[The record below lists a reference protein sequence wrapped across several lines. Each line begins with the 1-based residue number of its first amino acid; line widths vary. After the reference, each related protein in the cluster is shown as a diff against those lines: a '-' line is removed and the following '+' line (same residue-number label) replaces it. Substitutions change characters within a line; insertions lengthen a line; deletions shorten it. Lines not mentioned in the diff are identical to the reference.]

1 MKAIIKKRILIIDDE
16 RDLTVMVGL
25 RLKANDFLVSE
36 AFTAEEGVK
45 KAEEERP
52 DLVLLDILLPDGDG
66 YEICRKLKSNPK
78 TRGIAIVIFT
88 ASNLKDLAKKAV
100 EAGALDYVVKPF
112 EPKELLEKI
121 NKALE
126 RR

>member
-1 MKAIIKKRILIIDDE
+1 MKKKTILIIDDE
-16 RDLTVMVGL
+16 RDLAAMVGL

-78 TRGIAIVIFT
+78 TKDIAILIFT
-88 ASNLKDLAKKAV
+88 ASSLKGLAKKAI
-100 EAGALDYVVKPF
+100 EAGAADYVVKPF

-121 NKALE
+121 RKALG
-126 RR
+126 

>member
-1 MKAIIKKRILIIDDE
+1 MEKKKILIIDDE
-16 RDLTVMVGL
+16 RDLTAMVGL

>member
-1 MKAIIKKRILIIDDE
+1 MKKKTILIIDDE
-16 RDLTVMVGL
+16 RDLAAMVGL

-36 AFTAEEGVK
+36 AIPAEEGGQ

-52 DLVLLDILLPDGDG
+52 ALVLFEILLPDGGG

-78 TRGIAIVIFT
+78 TKDIAILIFT
-88 ASNLKDLAKKAV
+88 ASSLKGLAKKAI
-100 EAGALDYVVKPF
+100 EAGAADYVVKPF

-121 NKALE
+121 RKALG
-126 RR
+126 

>member
-1 MKAIIKKRILIIDDE
+1 MEKKRILIIDDE

-45 KAEEERP
+45 KAEEENP
-52 DLVLLDILLPDGDG
+52 GLVLLDILLPDGDG
-66 YEICRKLKSNPK
+66 YEICQKLKSNPK

>member
-1 MKAIIKKRILIIDDE
+1 
-16 RDLTVMVGL
+16 MVGL

-100 EAGALDYVVKPF
+100 EAVALDYVVKPF

-121 NKALE
+121 NKA
-126 RR
+126 